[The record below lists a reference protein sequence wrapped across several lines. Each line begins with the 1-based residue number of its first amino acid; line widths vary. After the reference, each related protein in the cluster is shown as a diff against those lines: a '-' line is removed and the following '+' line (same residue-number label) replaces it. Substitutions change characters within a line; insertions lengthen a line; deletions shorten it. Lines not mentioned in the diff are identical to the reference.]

1 MGALKNFPISRK
13 FGMVVLVL
21 ALVSVVIAT
30 LGVQAMRTY
39 DGHVAAITSASA
51 RAMLGERMNGLTLA
65 VVMDSRGIYMSKDAK
80 EAEKFAPALLKNL
93 AVMDRMM
100 QEWTAIAATAT
111 PAERARNADI
121 AAKVREF
128 VTFRSELVRL
138 GREVSTAA
146 ARTYGDNDANRANR
160 QALNTL
166 LQQQAEA
173 DNAEIARLNREIADF
188 QHTMKLLMIG
198 APVIG
203 IPLAMLLSS
212 FVAISLIVTPIRRM
226 TQAMKDLAAGNPGAA
241 IPAAEGTDEIG
252 EMARALHVFK
262 DSMDQARDLARDQ
275 QRAAEERLAR
285 SRAIEDLAGRF
296 DREISGVLATVS
308 ASAERMT
315 RTAHGMTTIAQDAS
329 AKAGDV
335 ASASEQAS
343 ANVQAVATA
352 TEELTSSISEIGR
365 QVATS
370 TEITRQAVGEA
381 ERADQQ
387 VRGLT
392 DAAEKIGEVVEL
404 INSIASQTNLLALN
418 ATIEAARAGE
428 HGKGFA
434 VVASEVKGL
443 ATQTAKATEDIA
455 DQIAGIQRVSTETA
469 TAIRAI
475 SGVINRID
483 GIATTIA
490 SAIEEQGAATGE
502 IARNIQQAAQGT
514 ERVTTTIGGVNAAAR
529 QTDSAARDVLDAA
542 SGLSTQADSLR
553 TLVHGFLESVKVA

>member
-1 MGALKNFPISRK
+1 MGVLKNFPISRK

-21 ALVSVVIAT
+21 ALVSVAIAT
-30 LGVQAMRTY
+30 LSVQAMRSY
-39 DGHVAAITSASA
+39 DAHVAAITGASA

-93 AVMDRMM
+93 AAMDRMM
-100 QEWTAIAATAT
+100 QEWTAIT
-111 PAERARNADI
+111 PAAERARNAEI

-146 ARTYGDNDANRANR
+146 ARTYGDNDTNRTNR

-166 LQQQAEA
+166 LQQQAEV
-173 DNAEIARLNREIADF
+173 DNAEIARLNRENAAF
-188 QHTMKLLMIG
+188 QQTMHLLLIG
-198 APVIG
+198 VPAAG
-203 IPLAMLLSS
+203 IPLGMLLSS

-226 TQAMKDLAAGNPGAA
+226 TQAMKDLASGNPSATVPNADSG
-241 IPAAEGTDEIG
+241 DEIG
-252 EMARALHVFK
+252 EMARALRIFK
-262 DSMDQARDLARDQ
+262 DGMDQARDLARDQ

-296 DREISGVLATVS
+296 DREINGVLATVS

-315 RTAHGMTTIAQDAS
+315 RTAHGMATIAQDAS

-352 TEELTSSISEIGR
+352 TEELSSSISEIGR

-392 DAAEKIGEVVEL
+392 DAAEKIGAVVEL

-434 VVASEVKGL
+434 VVASEVKSL

-455 DQIAGIQRVSTETA
+455 EQIAGIQRVSTETA
-469 TAIRAI
+469 TAIRTI
-475 SGVINRID
+475 GGVINRID

-553 TLVHGFLESVKVA
+553 TLVHGFLKGVKVA